1 MQLLRSKALVDEPGD
16 VKAECVKRNVLHA
29 IAVVVGLERRA
40 DRVWRIEKLPVYLEA
55 FRLRVD
61 SRLGLYGK

>member
-1 MQLLRSKALVDEPGD
+1 MDELGN
-16 VKAECVKRNVLHA
+16 VKTECVKRNVLHA

-61 SRLGLYGK
+61 SRLRLYGE